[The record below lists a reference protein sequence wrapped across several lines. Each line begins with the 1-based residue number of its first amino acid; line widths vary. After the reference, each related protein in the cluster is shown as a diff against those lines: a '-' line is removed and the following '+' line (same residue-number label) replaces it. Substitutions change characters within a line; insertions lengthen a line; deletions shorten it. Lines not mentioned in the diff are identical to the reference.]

1 MYPHAGAGMKGRICW
16 LFMVEGYGLKGYGL
30 KGGFSC
36 FLALWFLND
45 HNFLFTDVP
54 NYDILNRFF
63 LRLLK
68 HD

>member
-1 MYPHAGAGMKGRICW
+1 MKGRICW

-45 HNFLFTDVP
+45 HNFFFTDVP
-54 NYDILNRFF
+54 NYGI
-63 LRLLK
+63 
-68 HD
+68 